1 MREDEREAVREADVM
16 EREEVRVGKG
26 RKGKVQYNSKITQ

>member
-1 MREDEREAVREADVM
+1 MRERVLVRETDVV

-26 RKGKVQYNSKITQ
+26 RKGKKEVQ

>member
-1 MREDEREAVREADVM
+1 MREAVREAVREADVM

-26 RKGKVQYNSKITQ
+26 RKGEVQYNSEITQ

>member
-1 MREDEREAVREADVM
+1 MRERERVLVRETDVV

-26 RKGKVQYNSKITQ
+26 RKGKKEVQ